1 MHAKN
6 TLLSILGLMGMGPMP
21 GFPDLRSKPPHVPVQ
36 ADFDR
41 IEEAKQKRL
50 KKQAKRINKAP

>member
-6 TLLSILGLMGMGPMP
+6 TLLSILGLIGMGPL
-21 GFPDLRSKPPHVPVQ
+21 GSIPDLRLPKEHVPVQ

-41 IEEAKQKRL
+41 IEAAKQKRL
-50 KKQAKRINKAP
+50 KKQSKRINKAP